1 MITSRT
7 GSLVIPGLIGPQAL
21 AYSLWK
27 AAATHLPT
35 YTIDDRLKE
44 LRNKSKRIK
53 SSLKAVSSLRI
64 NREIF
69 VAVAATRDMCYYLKL
84 GIEILPI
91 TQIVII
97 V

>member
-1 MITSRT
+1 M
-7 GSLVIPGLIGPQAL
+7 

-69 VAVAATRDMCYYLKL
+69 VAVAATRDMCYLKL
-84 GIEILPI
+84 GIVEILSI

-97 V
+97 VYELELRDYIISF

>member
-1 MITSRT
+1 MESCSHTPADLYDWRPVK
-7 GSLVIPGLIGPQAL
+7 G
-21 AYSLWK
+21 
-27 AAATHLPT
+27 
-35 YTIDDRLKE
+35 KE

-84 GIEILPI
+84 GIVEILSI